1 MSTKPAYLFTGIA
14 ESEESSGSAD
24 SPGSSVKSEEN
35 DESGESESGES
46 RNYKRNYISRDSDET
61 EDDEGDSEDAAE
73 ENSSNNEDSSDGEEE
88 GSAGQG
94 TSKRGKV
101 ITDTMGDFAKAAMD
115 DKIERKS
122 DIEHS
127 LPQNTEEAPVS
138 DEEETKTKKNG
149 AALKNLFTALAD
161 GEAHASGSGEELAV
175 KDKSQDTI
183 YVKQVSPEICNWLSG
198 GNIFGMKPVKQC
210 FPSLFLD
217 TPIIN
222 NINLCNSMATET
234 PILSLLR
241 EKSLGTRLRYSA
253 RSEVFS

>member
-61 EDDEGDSEDAAE
+61 EDDDGDSEDAAE

-183 YVKQVSPEICNWLSG
+183 YVKQVSPEICNWLSS

-222 NINLCNSMATET
+222 NINLCNSMATKT

>member
-1 MSTKPAYLFTGIA
+1 MSTKPAYLLTGIA

-46 RNYKRNYISRDSDET
+46 RNYKRNYIARDSDDT
-61 EDDEGDSEDAAE
+61 EDDDDGDSEDAAE
-73 ENSSNNEDSSDGEEE
+73 ENSSKNEDSSDGEEE

-94 TSKRGKV
+94 ISKRGKV

-127 LPQNTEEAPVS
+127 LPQNTEEAPIS
-138 DEEETKTKKNG
+138 DEATEETKTKKTG
-149 AALKNLFTALAD
+149 AALKNLFSALAD

-175 KDKSQDTI
+175 KDNSRDTI
-183 YVKQVSPEICNWLSG
+183 YVKRVSPEISNWFSD
-198 GNIFGMKPVKQC
+198 GNIFGMKPVKH
-210 FPSLFLD
+210 
-217 TPIIN
+217 
-222 NINLCNSMATET
+222 
-234 PILSLLR
+234 
-241 EKSLGTRLRYSA
+241 
-253 RSEVFS
+253 

>member
-24 SPGSSVKSEEN
+24 SPGSSVKAEEN

-46 RNYKRNYISRDSDET
+46 RNYKRNYISRDSDDT
-61 EDDEGDSEDAAE
+61 EDDDDDDDDSEDAAE
-73 ENSSNNEDSSDGEEE
+73 ENSSKNEDSSDGEEE
-88 GSAGQG
+88 GSAGQD
-94 TSKRGKV
+94 TSKRGKM
-101 ITDTMGDFAKAAMD
+101 ITDTMGDFGKAAMD
-115 DKIERKS
+115 NKIERKS

-138 DEEETKTKKNG
+138 DEATEETTTKKSG

-183 YVKQVSPEICNWLSG
+183 YVKRVSPEISSTL
-198 GNIFGMKPVKQC
+198 
-210 FPSLFLD
+210 
-217 TPIIN
+217 
-222 NINLCNSMATET
+222 
-234 PILSLLR
+234 ILVL
-241 EKSLGTRLRYSA
+241 
-253 RSEVFS
+253 VFSF